1 MRRVL
6 VATVA
11 ALLTFAGAAPA
22 TADEDED
29 EKYVDLFVTSS
40 FDYEAYTEGNAVT
53 MTVTIRNNG
62 TIPAT
67 GVVVHST
74 GDLSFTDWGGLD
86 EAGPGVTLP
95 PDGKEQMV
103 VVTAPLP
110 DDAVDVT
117 QVVEAVA
124 AEPDRNPADNKASD
138 DAFLTAKKCDLTLT
152 LHTDNDGD
160 GVLEPGETT
169 RGVWVKLIGGLANE
183 SVDARTDDHGV
194 VRFPNITG
202 GVYRIETNLRTDWYI
217 DPDEMIRLRPGQ
229 NDVVVR
235 ARPVDL
241 SKVVASVA
249 LDRDSYA
256 VGDTVRERVTIT
268 NNGTMD
274 VLGLIAKCSTYNI
287 EGSGENELSSVG
299 WGELDGDLPNP
310 GATVRAGETRVWEFT
325 SEITP
330 RMWDYGSVI
339 LACDFVLNGTR
350 KGVYAMDRAAVP
362 GGYGTFGGQAY
373 AGADHEPV
381 SGVELVMISKHTG
394 AFAARVTTDRTGQ
407 FTFPEMSTGAY
418 ELRPIGRWRLADE
431 GMVVTV
437 LAGFHRVIGLELQP
451 GPLYDPD
458 GRPQSPL
465 ESPRDNPAPQASPA
479 PHPAN
484 LAHTGA
490 DVIDLLAFGALLMVV
505 GALLLRRRSWS

>member
-22 TADEDED
+22 MADEE
-29 EKYVDLFVTSS
+29 YVDLWVSAS
-40 FDYEAYTEGNAVT
+40 FDDVAYVEGNAVT
-53 MTVTIRNNG
+53 MTVVVRNNG

-67 GVVVHST
+67 GVVVHSS
-74 GDLSFTDWGGLD
+74 GDLPFTDWGGLD

-95 PDGKEQMV
+95 PGGDQRV
-103 VVTAPLP
+103 VVKALLP

-124 AEPDRNPADNKASD
+124 AEQDRNPADNKASD
-138 DAFLTAKKCDLTLT
+138 DAFLSAKKADLTLT
-152 LHTDNDGD
+152 LHTDNDDD

-169 RGVWVKLIGGLANE
+169 RGVWVTLIGGFSNE
-183 SVDARTDDHGV
+183 SLEVRTDDYGV
-194 VRFPNITG
+194 VRLPNITG
-202 GVYRIETNLRTDWYI
+202 GMYRIVTNLRTDWYL
-217 DPDEMIRLRPGQ
+217 DPAQMVRIRPGQ
-229 NDVVVR
+229 NDIVVR
-235 ARPVDL
+235 ARPVDM
-241 SKVVASVA
+241 SKVVATVA
-249 LDRDSYA
+249 LDRDSYV
-256 VGDTVRERVTIT
+256 VGDTVRQRVTIT
-268 NNGTMD
+268 NNGTTD
-274 VLGLIAKCSTYNI
+274 VSGLIAKCSTYNT
-287 EGSGENELSSVG
+287 EGSGENELSSIG
-299 WGELDGDLPNP
+299 WGELDPSAPRP

-325 SEITP
+325 AEVTP
-330 RMWDYGSVI
+330 RMWDYGSVV
-339 LACDFVLNGTR
+339 LACEFALNGTL

-373 AGADHEPV
+373 VGNDQKPV
-381 SGVELVMISKHTG
+381 SGVQLVMISKDTG
-394 AFAARVTTDRTGQ
+394 AFASRVTTDEMGE
-407 FTFPEMSTGAY
+407 FSFPKMPTGAY

-437 LAGFHRVIGLELQP
+437 LADFHREIGLELRP

-458 GRPQSPL
+458 SQPQSPL
-465 ESPRDNPAPQASPA
+465 PSPMDTPAPQASPA
-479 PHPAN
+479 PHPAT
-484 LAHTGA
+484 LAYTGA